1 MTEAVLLDNPDGYTQ
16 EVLFVGSREMCDSL
30 LDLWKTLPHKPL
42 EYPFDNLRLTETELY
57 QYKLDGFTLSTSLC
71 LKDAK

>member
-30 LDLWKTLPHKPL
+30 LDLWKTLPHKHL

-57 QYKLDGFTLSTSLC
+57 QYKLDGFTLSISLC
-71 LKDAK
+71 FKGC